1 MLNLQL
7 SLSFVFLQGLLS
19 FFSPCVLPL
28 VPAYLSMLAGGALP
42 NALEKSDRWA
52 LLKNALC
59 FITGFTLL
67 FLAMGATATALGT
80 FLVRNA
86 RTLRLV
92 CGALIALMGLFMT
105 GWIRLSFL
113 EKERRPGFRGSQ
125 TIRGPLSAFL
135 MGGAFGLGWTPCV
148 GPALASVLMLAA
160 GTNTLWRGMGLL
172 FVYSMGL
179 AVPFLLAAVFF
190 QTLLPRLRSLNRYTP
205 LIRKI
210 AGVLLM
216 LLGVM
221 MMLGWLNLLASLA

>member
-1 MLNLQL
+1 MLSLQL
-7 SLSFVFLQGLLS
+7 SLPLVFVQGLLS

-42 NALEKSDRWA
+42 GALDRSDRWA

-59 FITGFTLL
+59 FIAGFTLL
-67 FLAMGATATALGT
+67 FLAMGATATALGS

-105 GWIRLSFL
+105 GWIRLPFL
-113 EKERRPGFRGSQ
+113 ERERRPGLEK
-125 TIRGPLSAFL
+125 TKKIRGPVSAFL

-160 GTNTLWRGMGLL
+160 GTNTLWQGVGLL
-172 FVYSMGL
+172 LGYSLGL

-190 QTLLPRLRSLNRYTP
+190 QTLLPRLRRLNRYTP
-205 LIRKI
+205 LIRRI

-221 MMLGWLNLLASLA
+221 MMLGWLSLLASLA